1 MSRKIFKNRDSVS
14 TEGFQF
20 QGSAVEKAA
29 ATTLEAEAELD
40 AFQSDIF
47 KPPTPKPTEGT
58 ALAEADA
65 QKIIEQAQADADSL
79 IAAAKV
85 KAAEI
90 EQEAYERGLAEG
102 RKTGEI
108 VADQELQAI
117 LNIYHNSISKLDK
130 SRTVLVDQLQ
140 LDIMDLAIHI
150 AEKLIK
156 TELHTNPN
164 VILHMIRDAIRNLK
178 DRKHMV
184 LYLNQEDFEFVSNLT
199 AAEQEEWIGN
209 DIQVE
214 TDNNLLRGSLRIETN
229 AGELDALIATK
240 LHHIE
245 EQFKQMSDS

>member
-1 MSRKIFKNRDSVS
+1 MSRKIFKQRDTIS

-20 QGSAVEKAA
+20 QGSAVEEAA
-29 ATTLEAEAELD
+29 ASALEADAELD

-47 KPPTPKPTEGT
+47 KAPTPKPTEGT

-65 QKIIEQAQADADSL
+65 QKIIEQAQADADAL

-90 EQEAYERGLAEG
+90 EQEAYEKGLAEG

-130 SRTVLVDQLQ
+130 SRTVLVDQVQ
-140 LDIMDLAIHI
+140 LDIMDLVIHI
-150 AEKLIK
+150 AEKVVK
-156 TELHTNPN
+156 TELHTNPAT
-164 VILHMIRDAIRNLK
+164 ILHMIRDAVRNLK

-184 LYLNQEDFEFVSNLT
+184 LFLNMEDYEFVSNLS
-199 AAEQEEWIGN
+199 AAEQEEWIGA
-209 DIQVE
+209 DIQIE
-214 TDNNLLRGSLRIETN
+214 SDNQLLRGSLRIETN
-229 AGELDALIATK
+229 AGELDALVATK

-245 EQFKQMSDS
+245 EQFQQMSES